1 MRVTNSMISNSAKT
15 HISKAKNS
23 VLKYADQ
30 YTTGT
35 KIQRP
40 SDDPSVAVR
49 SLKLRNTYSQIT
61 QYAEKNIKDAINWM
75 DTTQS
80 ALDNVA
86 SKLSDM
92 KYFLNQGANDYLEA
106 DDRASALSALQQ
118 YVKSIFQE
126 ESNTDYAG
134 RYVFTGYRTDTSLLF
149 PTSTDKLTYQ
159 ITENFEYTDFDH
171 VSVVTGGAEFAT
183 GKDGQDYVDE
193 AAKTKQIYKMH
204 LAYNNLSNTKF
215 PKTDADGNA
224 VTGAT
229 DKEINIVLNYDGA
242 PAGGEVITPAK
253 ICKSTDAGAYDFDKD
268 EVVYLYDTGEILVGD
283 EVYEK
288 IEETKAE
295 ITVDYVKTEFDKFD
309 IRPEMYFKCIA
320 QNTVSGKITNY
331 SDPDGQEIRYEVNY
345 SQTLNVNTQAKDA
358 ISTDI
363 YRVMD
368 YIAQTVSEADEI
380 ERKIADID
388 KMISGE
394 KDDAKLA
401 DLKSLK
407 ETLEMEK
414 GLRGTV
420 MTEAFGMGLTMVD
433 KALEKLNIA
442 SAELGAKYKR
452 AELTENKLMDEQ
464 TNTEDKLSNNE
475 DVDIADVIISLS
487 QSEQL
492 YQASLSATAKIL
504 GNSLLNYI

>member
-1 MRVTNSMISNSAKT
+1 MRVTNSMISNSART
-15 HISKAKNS
+15 HISNAKNS

-61 QYAEKNIKDAINWM
+61 QYAEKNIRDAINWM

-80 ALDNVA
+80 ALDNIA

-126 ESNTDYAG
+126 ESNSDYAG

-149 PTSTDKLTYQ
+149 PTSTDNLTYQ
-159 ITENFEYTDFDH
+159 ITENLEYTDFDH
-171 VSVVTGGAEFAT
+171 VTVVTGGAEFAA

-193 AAKTKQIYKMH
+193 AATTTKIYKMH
-204 LAYNNLSNTKF
+204 LAYDNLSGTEVF
-215 PKTDADGNA
+215 PDEDDKGNA
-224 VTGAT
+224 VAGASKANIRITLNPAVDDFTG
-229 DKEINIVLNYDGA
+229 
-242 PAGGEVITPAK
+242 ITTR
-253 ICKSTDAGAYDFDKD
+253 KSTDADAYDVSDTS
-268 EVVYLYDTGEILVGD
+268 VVYLYDTGEILFGD
-283 EVYEK
+283 K
-288 IEETKAE
+288 IYQGIQENKSQ
-295 ITVDYVKTEFDKFD
+295 ITVDYVKTEFNKFD

-331 SDPDGQEIRYEVNY
+331 ADPDGQEIRYEVNY

-368 YIAQTVSEADEI
+368 YIAQTVSDADRI
-380 ERKIADID
+380 EKKISDVD

-394 KDDAKLA
+394 TDDAKLA

-414 GLRGTV
+414 ELRGSV

-452 AELTENKLMDEQ
+452 AELTESKLMDEQ

-475 DVDIADVIISLS
+475 DVDIADAIINLS
-487 QSEQL
+487 QADQL